1 MHIIYVYIYQLI
13 GEVKWTKTWLTIK
26 NGCKGLRWNNPWT
39 TRSCKFDLGLLNNV
53 FVTYMI
59 SRPFLKGMH
68 ISLDSWSPY
77 WDPEGSKQDPD
88 GLIIDLSEDNFG
100 GDAEEFLGKVTGM
113 SIRGAAAEKGR
124 PKMVRAAQVF
134 FSDIQINERLT
145 RDKGPP
151 LQTVHLN
158 QIGLAQY
165 RL

>member
-1 MHIIYVYIYQLI
+1 MYIYQLI

-26 NGCKGLRWNNPWT
+26 NGCKGLRWNNPWI

-88 GLIIDLSEDNFG
+88 GLIIDYQKIILEVMLRNFWEKLLECPSGGLPQKRVDLRWSEQR
-100 GDAEEFLGKVTGM
+100 K
-113 SIRGAAAEKGR
+113 
-124 PKMVRAAQVF
+124 F
-134 FSDIQINERLT
+134 FSLT
-145 RDKGPP
+145 
-151 LQTVHLN
+151 
-158 QIGLAQY
+158 Y
-165 RL
+165 RLMSD